1 MPGVGT
7 GGGGRARGGGGG
19 DAPLRRDARRNRE
32 SLIAAARAV
41 YAEQGVDA
49 PLDDIARRAGV
60 GNATLYRHF
69 PTRGALVEAVF
80 RDTLAGTRRAGE
92 EARRSEDPWEG
103 LTSYLEL
110 VFEGLAADR
119 GANDLMTTG
128 VEGAP
133 SLEELRAHNRETV
146 GILVRRAQER
156 GTVRPDV
163 TAEDLLFALAALGRA
178 VPASAAVVPG
188 SWRRFLALLL
198 DGLRVE
204 AARPL
209 PAPPISFGQLEEVLR
224 ELGPSMPGRR
234 PAGR

>member
-1 MPGVGT
+1 M
-7 GGGGRARGGGGG
+7 
-19 DAPLRRDARRNRE
+19 RRDARRNRE
-32 SLIAAARAV
+32 ALIAAARAV

-80 RDTLAGTRRAGE
+80 HDTLTGTLRASE

-103 LTSYLEL
+103 LTSYLES

-128 VEGAP
+128 VEGTP
-133 SLEELRAHNRETV
+133 SLEALRAHNHETV
-146 GILVRRAQER
+146 GILLRRAQEH

-163 TAEDLLFALAALGRA
+163 TAEDLLFALAALGRV

-188 SWRRFLALLL
+188 SWRRYLALLL
-198 DGLRVE
+198 DGLRAE

-209 PAPPISFGQLEEVLR
+209 PVPPVDFGQLEEILR
-224 ELGPSMPGRR
+224 ELGPAMPGRR
-234 PAGR
+234 GAAGR